1 MSLHTRGGMSE
12 VITLQMD
19 QLSRKEA
26 YKVLSGSVV
35 PRPIAFITSLSKE
48 EIVNAAPFSF
58 FNVISGHPP
67 LIAVSIGRRQ
77 GEMKDTAKHIID
89 REEFVVH
96 VSDEAMIEDINETAA
111 TLPEEE
117 SELTRTGLHQVKSSV
132 VSVPGIKE
140 ARIRFE
146 CQLEKH
152 LTFQNDE
159 GEITVDHIIG
169 RVVCAHL
176 DESVYDAEK
185 GYIFTNE
192 LKPVARLAGNDYA
205 HLGTPF
211 VLKRPE

>member
-1 MSLHTRGGMSE
+1 M
-12 VITLQMD
+12 ITLQMD

-169 RVVCAHL
+169 RVL
-176 DESVYDAEK
+176 SYDARHYFWSSHDFSRSRHLSLTQKSERT
-185 GYIFTNE
+185 GHCFRWRHIFGFWM
-192 LKPVARLAGNDYA
+192 VYRHDH
-205 HLGTPF
+205 HL
-211 VLKRPE
+211 

>member
-1 MSLHTRGGMSE
+1 M
-12 VITLQMD
+12 ITLQMD

-26 YKVLSGSVV
+26 YKLLSGSIV

-48 EIVNAAPFSF
+48 DVVNAAPFSF

-67 LIAVSIGRRQ
+67 LIAVSIGRRDGQ
-77 GEMKDTAKHIID
+77 MKDTAQHIID

-96 VSDEAMIEDINETAA
+96 VSDEDMIEDINETAA
-111 TLPEEE
+111 TLPREE
-117 SELTRTGLHQVKSSV
+117 SELDRTGLHQVESNV
-132 VSVPGIKE
+132 ISVPGIKE

-176 DESVYDAEK
+176 DEGVYDAEK
-185 GYIFTNE
+185 GYVSTNE

-205 HLGTPF
+205 HLGTSF
-211 VLKRPE
+211 VLKRPQ

>member
-1 MSLHTRGGMSE
+1 M
-12 VITLQMD
+12 ITLLLD

-26 YKVLSGSVV
+26 YNLLSGSIV

-48 EIVNAAPFSF
+48 NVVNAAPFSF

-67 LIAVSIGRRQ
+67 LIAVSIGRRDGQ
-77 GEMKDTAKHIID
+77 MKDTAQHIIHKK
-89 REEFVVH
+89 EFVVH
-96 VSDEAMIEDINETAA
+96 VSDEDMIEDINETAA
-111 TLPEEE
+111 TLPREE
-117 SELTRTGLHQVKSSV
+117 SELDRTGLHQVESHV
-132 VSVPGIKE
+132 ISVPGIKE

-176 DESVYDAEK
+176 DEAVYDAEK
-185 GYIFTNE
+185 GYVSTNE

-205 HLGTPF
+205 HLGTSF
-211 VLKRPE
+211 VLKRPQ

>member
-1 MSLHTRGGMSE
+1 M
-12 VITLQMD
+12 ITLRMD
-19 QLSRKEA
+19 ELSQKEA
-26 YKVLSGSVV
+26 YKILSGSIV

-48 EIVNAAPFSF
+48 NVVNAAPFSF

-77 GEMKDTAKHIID
+77 GQMKDTAQHIID
-89 REEFVVH
+89 RGEFVVH
-96 VSDEAMIEDINETAA
+96 VSDEAMIQDINETAA
-111 TLPEEE
+111 TLPKEE
-117 SELTRTGLHQVKSSV
+117 SELERTGLHQVKSSV
-132 VSVPGIKE
+132 VAVPGIKE

-159 GEITVDHIIG
+159 GEMTVDHIIG

-176 DESVYDAEK
+176 DETVYDTEK
-185 GYIFTNE
+185 GYISTDV

-205 HLGTPF
+205 HLGASF

>member
-1 MSLHTRGGMSE
+1 M
-12 VITLQMD
+12 ITLQMD
-19 QLSRKEA
+19 KLSQKEA
-26 YKVLSGSVV
+26 YKLLSGSIV

-48 EIVNAAPFSF
+48 NVINAAPFSF
-58 FNVISGHPP
+58 FNVISGDPP

-77 GEMKDTAKHIID
+77 GKMKDTAQHITD
-89 REEFVVH
+89 RGEFVVH
-96 VSDEAMIEDINETAA
+96 VSDEHIIQDVNETAA
-111 TLPEEE
+111 TLPQGE
-117 SELTRTGLHQVKSSV
+117 SELKRTRLHSVESSV
-132 VSVPGIKE
+132 VAVPGIQE

-146 CQLEKH
+146 CKLEQH

-159 GEITVDHIIG
+159 GEVTVDHMIG

-185 GYIFTNE
+185 GYVYTEE

-205 HLGTPF
+205 HLGTSF